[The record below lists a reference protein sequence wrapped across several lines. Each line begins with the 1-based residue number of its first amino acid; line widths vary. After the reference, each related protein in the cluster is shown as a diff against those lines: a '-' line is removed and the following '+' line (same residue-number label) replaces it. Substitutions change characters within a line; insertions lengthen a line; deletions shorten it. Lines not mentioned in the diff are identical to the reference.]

1 MMMIIKAKLM
11 NSDESSEDEEE
22 EFKPGDVIWTK
33 HGTIWY
39 PAQIC
44 SLNDVPNNL
53 QYRFC
58 VQNNKVIAKLLIS
71 QFISA

>member
-22 EFKPGDVIWTK
+22 EFNPGDVIWAK
-33 HGTIWY
+33 HDRIWY

-44 SLNDVPNNL
+44 C
-53 QYRFC
+53 FE
-58 VQNNKVIAKLLIS
+58 
-71 QFISA
+71 